1 MVGKFTDP
9 KVTKNDRNGDFLLEV
24 CEKNK
29 LAIAST
35 FHDIN
40 NVGTWM
46 HTNKNKVI
54 SEYTLDHILIKQ
66 DSLDMITTCKVD
78 KHTGLNSDHHL
89 IIFSLGVEI
98 RKVQKKKEKKG
109 KKVVKVNRKL
119 IQQESAQLSQ
129 TLSDKLEAFEQ
140 SIEGTVNDSNTEFL
154 SENLKKMMKETVNVK
169 HLQKKSRKHKVKD
182 WYLREEDKF
191 KTLRITESSNLKN
204 YRKNPIEENDE
215 ALKKVRKEIRKL
227 VKKSKSASAKRTED
241 ILLETLDND
250 PRAHSDFAQHILS
263 NVFKSRK
270 IAPKAMKN

>member
-98 RKVQKKKEKKG
+98 RKVQKKK
-109 KKVVKVNRKL
+109 
-119 IQQESAQLSQ
+119 
-129 TLSDKLEAFEQ
+129 
-140 SIEGTVNDSNTEFL
+140 
-154 SENLKKMMKETVNVK
+154 
-169 HLQKKSRKHKVKD
+169 
-182 WYLREEDKF
+182 
-191 KTLRITESSNLKN
+191 
-204 YRKNPIEENDE
+204 
-215 ALKKVRKEIRKL
+215 
-227 VKKSKSASAKRTED
+227 
-241 ILLETLDND
+241 
-250 PRAHSDFAQHILS
+250 
-263 NVFKSRK
+263 
-270 IAPKAMKN
+270 